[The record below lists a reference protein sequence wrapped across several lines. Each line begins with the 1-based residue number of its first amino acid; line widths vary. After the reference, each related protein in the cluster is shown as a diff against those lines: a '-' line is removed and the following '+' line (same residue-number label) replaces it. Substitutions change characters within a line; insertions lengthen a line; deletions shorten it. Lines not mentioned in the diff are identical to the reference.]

1 MREKKIFENSLH
13 RIMLAKKQN
22 KKALANQCKCFFSSG
37 RGSRSLDLRIMK
49 DADRYFVI
57 FYHF

>member
-49 DADRYFVI
+49 M
-57 FYHF
+57 